1 MNLSQ
6 EQKFKFR
13 LRLEQEQEQNNQ
25 PREYFS
31 RENMNNVVSDI
42 ARPALEMGGGVAGG
56 IIGSALG
63 PLGTVGGGAGGY
75 AIGKTAADI
84 LERSIGTKKPSGSY
98 REALVSEPA
107 KAMYEGVQ
115 QEAMGAA
122 INPLMLGFSRG
133 AANIGKKSI
142 ASFLGPSEK
151 SVIARFERPADLI
164 NAKPLQDVGDDLAKT
179 VGKIESV
186 VSKQDQ
192 EAWGKLFRLK
202 SEPRSK
208 IVNVIKEI
216 RSEIKVPRAGNDV
229 EPIGPANEKAYSTLN
244 KIIKSIESIKQPGV
258 QRDLEQMLDQQQM
271 RKILQDL
278 DQNIN
283 WEDQSA
289 EVLNNSLQRIRGK
302 INSLI
307 KESNPAYAE
316 QIEELAKSK
325 ELLDETRKKFSIV
338 KKGGE
343 FISSDTTPGKL
354 KLSLDEKRARTKEI
368 LNEIKQRYGDDIAK
382 KVEDRLLSEQF
393 SGSSTTGSRKAVLG
407 TIAGAGVGTLF
418 DSPGV
423 GGVAGVLTGT
433 YLDSEGK
440 RIAGGLVDLL
450 NKLPKGVIASSQP
463 LTRPFIIGAMGFNRK
478 NNKN

>member
-31 RENMNNVVSDI
+31 KENIKNVVSDI
-42 ARPALEMGGGVAGG
+42 ARPTLEMGGGAAGA
-56 IIGSALG
+56 ILGSALG
-63 PLGTVGGGAGGY
+63 PFGAAGGGVGGY

-84 LERSIGTKKPSGSY
+84 LERSVGTKKPAGSY
-98 REALVSEPA
+98 QEALVNEPS
-107 KAMYEGVQ
+107 KAIYEGVQ

-133 AANIGKKSI
+133 AASLGKKSI

-151 SVIARFERPADLI
+151 AVIARFERPVDLV
-164 NAKPLQDVGDDLAKT
+164 NAKPLQDIGDDLANT
-179 VGKIESV
+179 VKKIESV
-186 VSKQDQ
+186 VAKQDD
-192 EAWGKLFRLK
+192 EAWGKLFKLK
-202 SEPRSK
+202 SEPQSK
-208 IVNVIKEI
+208 IVDVIKEI
-216 RSEIKVPRAGNDV
+216 RNEIGVPV
-229 EPIGPANEKAYSTLN
+229 GPAKKRAYNTLTD
-244 KIIKSIESIKQPGV
+244 IIGSVGSIEKKGIDNMISGSEP
-258 QRDLEQMLDQQQM
+258 MLDQRQI
-271 RKILQDL
+271 RKTIQDL
-278 DQNIN
+278 DENIN
-283 WEDQSA
+283 WDDQSA

-302 INSLI
+302 INSLL

-325 ELLDETRKKFSIV
+325 ELLDETRKKFSIT

-343 FISSDTTPGKL
+343 FSSSDTTPGKL
-354 KLSLDEKRARTKEI
+354 KLSIDEKRARTREV
-368 LNEIKQRYGDDIAK
+368 LDEIKQRYGDDIVK
-382 KVEDRLLSEQF
+382 KVEDRLLSDQF

-407 TIAGAGVGTLF
+407 SVAGAGVGALL

-423 GGVAGVLTGT
+423 GGVAGALTGA

-440 RIAGGLVDLL
+440 RLAGGLIDLL
-450 NKLPKGVIASSQP
+450 NKLPKGVVASSQP
-463 LTRPFIIGAMGFNRK
+463 LTRPFIIGAMGFNRR
-478 NNKN
+478 NKD